1 MKSVSLKIE
10 DSIFLETEKILI
22 NSKTP
27 RNKYINEALNFYNNV
42 QKRMILAKR
51 LEQESILVSED
62 SMAVLKEFEGLDYAS

>member
-42 QKRMILAKR
+42 QKRMILAKK
-51 LEQESILVSED
+51 LEQESRLVSED
-62 SMAVLKEFEGLDYAS
+62 SMAVLKEFEGLDYAG

>member
-42 QKRMILAKR
+42 QKRMILAKK
-51 LEQESILVSED
+51 LEQESKLVSED
-62 SMAVLKEFEGLDYAS
+62 SMAVLKEFEGLDYAG